1 MMKTQRFRVRLA
13 GFMNLKN
20 FSLEIK
26 WPILMQKRR
35 VFVIV
40 LMNLKARVLTT
51 VLYGFAFL
59 LFSDKILREKIG
71 RFGGN
76 QTGIVEV

>member
-1 MMKTQRFRVRLA
+1 
-13 GFMNLKN
+13 
-20 FSLEIK
+20 
-26 WPILMQKRR
+26 
-35 VFVIV
+35 
-40 LMNLKARVLTT
+40 MNLKARVLTT